1 MFSGDQLKRR
11 RQERQLSQADLARQ
25 LNIAR
30 SSYYNWETGKTQPNQ
45 ANLEHLAKLLLVTPD
60 YFDQDYR
67 LLHPYHQLQSARQ
80 DQVVDFTDQLLEEQK
95 RAQAPKITA
104 LFAYKVYEKLS
115 AGTGYGYFEDRSY
128 DTVFHTEKIDHD
140 LASWVYGDSMEPLYL
155 NGSVA
160 LIKDTGFD
168 YDGGIYAVDW
178 DGQTY
183 LKRVYREAEGLRLVS
198 LNQKYQDKFAPYSE
212 EPRIIGKLVGNFM
225 PVVN

>member
-1 MFSGDQLKRR
+1 MFSGQQLKQRR
-11 RQERQLSQADLARQ
+11 EKFGFSQADMAKRLG
-25 LNIAR
+25 IAR
-30 SSYYNWETGKTQPNQ
+30 SSYFNWEQGKTQPNQ
-45 ANLEHLAKLLLVTPD
+45 ANLQELC
-60 YFDQDYR
+60 R
-67 LLHPYHQLQSARQ
+67 LLRVEASYFHADYDLLHIYHQLYPLNQNKLVDYAQ
-80 DQVVDFTDQLLEEQK
+80 DLLDTQTDIQP
-95 RAQAPKITA
+95 QAAP
-104 LFAYKVYEKLS
+104 LFAYQVYEKLS
-115 AGTGYGYFEDRSY
+115 AGSGYGYFEDRSY
-128 DTVFHTEKIDHD
+128 DTVFYSEKIDYD

-183 LKRVYREAEGLRLVS
+183 LKKVYREADGLRLVS

-225 PVVN
+225 PAEI